1 MLLTDTKDFESWA
14 EYISG
19 LVAFTGNPDLI
30 NGFDWTSI
38 SKMTVGTYLDLLD
51 TVETALDAFDWSFVT
66 TLIPMIRSHM
76 SAAGVSAA
84 EIDAAVGV
92 LDDFISGDTSLISEG
107 FDFVREA
114 LAGYSDETDLI
125 TALSGDPVDSGI
137 RLDGDGGKDE
147 FTGTAFDDYLSGAGG
162 NDKLLG
168 LGGKDGLYGGGGSD
182 KLRGGAGK
190 DKLDGGNG
198 KDNLQ
203 GGSGND
209 TLKGGGGAD
218 VLKGGGG
225 KDKIIG
231 GAGNDK
237 LWGNRGADD
246 FVFKSGDG
254 KDTIKDFKVG
264 QDEIDLAG
272 ASVDDITFVKKGED
286 VLLRYDDI
294 KVLVENVTRAE
305 MMDDDNFI

>member
-1 MLLTDTKDFESWA
+1 MLLTDTTDLESWA
-14 EYISG
+14 DYISS
-19 LVAFTGNPDLI
+19 LVAITGSPDLTK
-30 NGFDWTSI
+30 GFDWSSI

-51 TVETALDAFDWSFVT
+51 TVETALEAFDWSFYASLLPT
-66 TLIPMIRSHM
+66 IRTQL
-76 SAAGVSAA
+76 SAAGLGAS
-84 EIDAAVGV
+84 EIDAAIGF
-92 LDDFISGDTSLISEG
+92 LEDFISGDLSLITEG
-107 FDFVREA
+107 FDTVREA
-114 LAGYSDETDLI
+114 LAGYAPGDDLI
-125 TALSGDPVDSGI
+125 EALAGGPISGGI

-147 FTGTAFDDYLSGAGG
+147 FTGTASDDYLSGAGG

-168 LGGKDGLYGGGGSD
+168 LGGKDDLFGGGGSD

-190 DKLDGGNG
+190 DKLEGGNG

-246 FVFKSGDG
+246 FIFKSGD
-254 KDTIKDFKVG
+254 DRDVIKDFNVG

-272 ASVDDITFVKKGED
+272 ASVDDISFIKKGDD

>member
-1 MLLTDTKDFESWA
+1 MFLTDTKDLESWA
-14 EYISG
+14 NYISS
-19 LVAFTGNPDLI
+19 LVAFTGRPDLTG
-30 NGFDWTSI
+30 GFDWTAI
-38 SKMTVGTYLDLLD
+38 SKMTVGAYLDLLD
-51 TVETALDAFDWSFVT
+51 TVETALAAFDWSFLNSLLPT
-66 TLIPMIRSHM
+66 IRTNL
-76 SAAGVSAA
+76 ATAGLSGA
-84 EIDAAVGV
+84 EIDAALGV
-92 LDDFISGDTSLISEG
+92 LEDFISGDTSLISEG

-114 LAGYSDETDLI
+114 LAGYADETDLI
-125 TALSGDPVDSGI
+125 TALSGGPVDSGI
-137 RLDGDGGKDE
+137 RLDGDGGADD
-147 FTGTAFDDYLSGAGG
+147 FTGTAFDDFLSGAGG
-162 NDKLLG
+162 NDKLVG
-168 LGGKDGLYGGGGSD
+168 LGGKDYLLGGGGND

-190 DKLDGGNG
+190 DKLDGGKG
-198 KDNLQ
+198 RDKLE

-231 GAGNDK
+231 GPGNDK

-246 FVFKSGDG
+246 FIFKSGDG

-264 QDEIDLAG
+264 QDEINLAG
-272 ASVDDITFVKKGED
+272 ADVDDITFIKKGED